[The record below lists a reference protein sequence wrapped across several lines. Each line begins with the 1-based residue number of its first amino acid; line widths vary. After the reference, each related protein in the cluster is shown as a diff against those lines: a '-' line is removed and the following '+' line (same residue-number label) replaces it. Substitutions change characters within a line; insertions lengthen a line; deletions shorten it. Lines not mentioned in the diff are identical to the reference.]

1 MLGLAIT
8 LFLLA
13 LVAALF
19 GFNLIASAFA
29 GAAQIAFWIFAVL
42 FVVSLIAHLINPH
55 RGVSY

>member
-19 GFNLIASAFA
+19 GFEVIASTFA
-29 GAAQIAFWIFAVL
+29 GVAQIAFWIFVVL
-42 FVVSLIAHLINPH
+42 FLISLVSGAVR
-55 RGVSY
+55 RGPAV